1 MTRLESEN
9 KLKREFGLTSF
20 YDEQWDA
27 ISKVMNGERILMIQK
42 TGFGKSLCYQF
53 PATQFNGLTITFS
66 PLIALMRD
74 QVKNLRSRG
83 IEAAAINSEEPPEV
97 NEETLRRAARG
108 ELSLLYIAPERLGNT
123 KWVETITEM
132 KSNVSMIVV
141 DEAHCISVWG
151 HDFRP
156 DYRRIINLVKSLP
169 NNVPILTTTATATKR
184 TEEDILRQIGDT
196 MTVIRGNL
204 MRENFELFVS
214 KVKSEDEKL
223 KWLAQ
228 HIPQMEGTGIIYAGT
243 RVNTE
248 IYSKWLEH
256 LGISSI
262 DYNAGLNSEQRVE
275 RERGLMEN
283 RWKVI
288 VSTNALGMGLD
299 KPDIRFIIHTQIPQ
313 STIHYYQEIGRA
325 GRDGKKT
332 KVVLLY
338 NNNIDESGIEED
350 LKLPLSF
357 IENARPKI
365 SEYIKVINAIK
376 EAPLRES
383 DIMRQTNLRQQQV
396 RVIKAD
402 LLDQK
407 IARETKD
414 NRTTYLEYRFGAPEV
429 KEEPFRI
436 LREHKERELESM
448 KDYIYNNGSRMKF
461 LCSYLG
467 DEHIEEVENCDNTNL
482 SPLNYSLSN
491 IIEDQLNAFWD
502 NFFPVLTMAPKTT
515 MNDGEYVLLSPF
527 WNEFELR
534 IDKKKV
540 GTADDPSKFIHLV
553 NSEQRERFEN
563 YVIAKHLS
571 KPKITDIIASSYYSY
586 QKVGSAIRKSKYQNG
601 GDFPDFLID
610 RMHRAYNKYLNII
623 NFDVILFV
631 PPTESGLL
639 VESLSKKLGGKIG
652 LPVLNIIQKIKST
665 KPQKMFEN
673 RYLKSDNVK
682 EAFGLIRPEL
692 ISNKKVLLIDDV
704 IDSGE
709 TIKEVAK
716 LLHNHGASLIAPMVI
731 AKTVGGDQ
739 L

>member
-1 MTRLESEN
+1 MTRLEAEN
-9 KLKREFGLTSF
+9 KLEREFGLNSF

-27 ISKVMNGERILMIQK
+27 ISKVMNGEKILIIQK

-53 PATQFNGLTITFS
+53 PATQFNGLTIIFS

-74 QVKNLRSRG
+74 QVKNLQSRG
-83 IEAAAINSEEPPEV
+83 IEAAAINSEELPE
-97 NEETLRRAARG
+97 NNQNTLNRAVRG
-108 ELSLLYIAPERLGNT
+108 ELSMLYIAPERLGNT

-132 KSNVSMIVV
+132 KSNVSMIVI

-156 DYRRIINLVKSLP
+156 DYSRIINLVKSLP
-169 NNVPILTTTATATKR
+169 NNVPILATTATATKR
-184 TEEDILRQIGDT
+184 TEEDILRQIGDS

-204 MRENFELFVS
+204 MRENFELYVS

-228 HIPQMEGTGIIYAGT
+228 YIPQMEGTGIIYTGT

-256 LGISSI
+256 LGIPSI
-262 DYNAGLNSEQRVE
+262 DYNAGLNAEQRVE

-288 VSTNALGMGLD
+288 VSTNALGMGMD

-325 GRDGKKT
+325 GRDGNKT

-338 NNNIDESGIEED
+338 NNNIEESGIEED
-350 LKLPLSF
+350 LRLPLSF

-365 SEYIKVINAIK
+365 SEYNKVIDAIK
-376 EAPLRES
+376 EEPLKES

-402 LLDQK
+402 LLDQE
-407 IARETKD
+407 IARETKE
-414 NRTTYLEYRFGAPEV
+414 NRATFLEYRFGAPEV
-429 KEEPFRI
+429 NEEPFRI
-436 LREHKERELESM
+436 LREHKKGELESI
-448 KDYIYNNGSRMKF
+448 KNYIYNNGSRMKF

-482 SPLNYSLSN
+482 SSLNYSLSN
-491 IIEDQLNAFWD
+491 IIEEQLNAFWD

-515 MNDGEYVLLSPF
+515 MNGGEYVLLSPF
-527 WNEFELR
+527 WNEFELK
-534 IDKKKV
+534 IDQKKV

-553 NSEQRERFEN
+553 NEEQRERFQN

-571 KPKITDIIASSYYSY
+571 KPKITDVIASSYYSY
-586 QKVGSAIRKSKYQNG
+586 PKVGSAIRKCKYQNG

-610 RMHRAYNKYLNII
+610 RMHRAYNKYLCNI

-639 VESLSKKLGGKIG
+639 VENLSKKLGTKLG
-652 LPVLNIIQKIKST
+652 LPVLNIIQKTKST
-665 KPQKMFEN
+665 QPQKMFEN
-673 RYLKSDNVK
+673 RYLKLDNVK
-682 EAFGLIRPEL
+682 EAFGLIQPES

-704 IDSGE
+704 IDSGA

-716 LLHNHGASLIAPMVI
+716 LLHTNGATLISPMVL

>member
-1 MTRLESEN
+1 MTRFEAEN
-9 KLKREFGLTSF
+9 KLKEQFGLNSF
-20 YDEQWDA
+20 FDEQWDA

-53 PATQFNGLTITFS
+53 PATQFEGLTIIFS

-74 QVKNLRSRG
+74 QIKNLLSRG

-97 NEETLRRAARG
+97 NEETLRRAVRG
-108 ELSLLYIAPERLGNT
+108 ELSMLYIAPERLGNT
-123 KWVETITEM
+123 KWLETITEM

-156 DYRRIINLVKSLP
+156 DYRRIINLVRSLP
-169 NNVPILTTTATATKR
+169 NNVPILATTATATKR
-184 TEEDILRQIGDT
+184 TEKEILRQIGDR
-196 MTVIRGNL
+196 MTVIRGDL
-204 MRENFELFVS
+204 MRENFELYVS

-228 HIPQMEGTGIIYAGT
+228 HIPQMGGTGIIYTGT
-243 RVNTE
+243 RVNTK

-262 DYNAGLNSEQRVE
+262 DYNAGLNADQRVE
-275 RERGLMEN
+275 IERGLMEN

-288 VSTNALGMGLD
+288 VSTNALGMGMD

-325 GRDGKKT
+325 GRDGEKT

-365 SEYIKVINAIK
+365 SEYNKVIHAIK
-376 EAPLRES
+376 ESPLRES
-383 DIMRQTNLRQQQV
+383 DIMRETNLRQQQV

-402 LLDQK
+402 LLDQR

-429 KEEPFRI
+429 NEEPFRI
-436 LREHKERELESM
+436 LREHKKGELDSI
-448 KDYIYNNGSRMKF
+448 KDYIYNSGSRMKL

-467 DEHIEEVENCDNTNL
+467 DEHIEKVENCDNTNL
-482 SPLNYSLSN
+482 SSLNYSLSN
-491 IIEDQLNAFWD
+491 NIEDQLNTFWD
-502 NFFPVLTMAPKTT
+502 NFFPVLTMAPKTS
-515 MNDGEYVLLSPF
+515 MNSGEYILLSPF
-527 WNEFELR
+527 WKQFELR
-534 IDKKKV
+534 IKQSSV
-540 GTADDPSKFIHLV
+540 GTANDPNKFISLIHE
-553 NSEQRERFEN
+553 EQRDKFEK
-563 YVIAKHLS
+563 YVVAKHLS
-571 KPKITDIIASSYYSY
+571 KPKITDVITSSYYSY
-586 QKVGSAIRKSKYQNG
+586 PKVGLAIRKSKYQHG
-601 GDFPDFLID
+601 GDFPDFLIE
-610 RMHRAYNKYLNII
+610 RMHRAYNKHLEGLDIDI
-623 NFDVILFV
+623 ILFV

-639 VESLSKKLGGKIG
+639 VENLAKKLGATLG
-652 LPVLNIIQKIKST
+652 LPVLNIIQKIKNT

-673 RYLKSDNVK
+673 RYLKLDNVK
-682 EAFGLIRPEL
+682 EAFGLIQPEL
-692 ISNKKVLLIDDV
+692 ISNKKALLIDDV
-704 IDSGE
+704 IDSGA

-716 LLHNHGASLIAPMVI
+716 LLHNHGASLIAPIVI

>member
-1 MTRLESEN
+1 MTRLEAEN
-9 KLKREFGLTSF
+9 KLEREFGLNSF

-27 ISKVMNGERILMIQK
+27 ISKVMNGEKILIIQK

-53 PATQFNGLTITFS
+53 PATQFNGLTIIFS

-74 QVKNLRSRG
+74 QVKNLQSRG
-83 IEAAAINSEEPPEV
+83 IEAAAINSEELPE
-97 NEETLRRAARG
+97 NNQNTLNRAVRG
-108 ELSLLYIAPERLGNT
+108 ELSMLYIAPERLGNT

-132 KSNVSMIVV
+132 KSNVSMIVI

-169 NNVPILTTTATATKR
+169 NNVPILATTATATKR
-184 TEEDILRQIGDT
+184 TEEDILRQIGDS

-204 MRENFELFVS
+204 MRENFELYVS

-228 HIPQMEGTGIIYAGT
+228 YIPQMEGTGIIYTGT

-256 LGISSI
+256 LGIPSI
-262 DYNAGLNSEQRVE
+262 DYNAGLNAEQRVE

-288 VSTNALGMGLD
+288 VSTNALGMGMD

-325 GRDGKKT
+325 GRDGNKT

-338 NNNIDESGIEED
+338 NNNIEESGIEED
-350 LKLPLSF
+350 LRLPLSF

-365 SEYIKVINAIK
+365 SEYNKVIDAIK
-376 EAPLRES
+376 EEPLKES

-402 LLDQK
+402 LLDQE
-407 IARETKD
+407 IARETKE
-414 NRTTYLEYRFGAPEV
+414 NRATFLEYRFGAPEV
-429 KEEPFRI
+429 NEEPFRI
-436 LREHKERELESM
+436 LREHKKGELESI
-448 KDYIYNNGSRMKF
+448 KNYIYNNGSRMKF

-482 SPLNYSLSN
+482 SSLNYSLSN
-491 IIEDQLNAFWD
+491 IIEEQLNAFWD

-515 MNDGEYVLLSPF
+515 MNGGEYVLLSPF
-527 WNEFELR
+527 WNEFELK
-534 IDKKKV
+534 IDQKKV

-553 NSEQRERFEN
+553 NEEQRERFQN

-571 KPKITDIIASSYYSY
+571 KPKITDVIASSYYSY
-586 QKVGSAIRKSKYQNG
+586 PKVGSAIRKCKYQNG

-610 RMHRAYNKYLNII
+610 RMHRAYNKYLCNI

-639 VESLSKKLGGKIG
+639 VENLSKKLGTKLG
-652 LPVLNIIQKIKST
+652 LPVLNIIQKTKST
-665 KPQKMFEN
+665 QPQKMFEN
-673 RYLKSDNVK
+673 RYLKLDNVK
-682 EAFGLIRPEL
+682 EAFGLIQPES

-704 IDSGE
+704 IDSGA

-716 LLHNHGASLIAPMVI
+716 LLHTNGATLISPMVL